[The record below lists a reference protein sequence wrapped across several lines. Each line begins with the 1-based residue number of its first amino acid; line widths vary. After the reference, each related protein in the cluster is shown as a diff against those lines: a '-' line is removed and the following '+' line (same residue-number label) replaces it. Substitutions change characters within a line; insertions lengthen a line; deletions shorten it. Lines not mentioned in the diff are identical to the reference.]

1 MSSPASAGSSFSFGQ
16 DSNQRSDAS
25 DDFLF
30 PARPKI
36 DNPAGSIQ
44 IPFEVVVVCRR
55 SDVLLHPGG
64 YRLTASAMQD
74 QGGGND
80 GLLAKE
86 IRAIVRKR
94 ALVDPMIRPK
104 PAIRFLVEADGSDTF
119 WLARRQLFFALP
131 DWPMSLQASTAQI
144 PPVFNKGTW

>member
-1 MSSPASAGSSFSFGQ
+1 
-16 DSNQRSDAS
+16 
-25 DDFLF
+25 
-30 PARPKI
+30 
-36 DNPAGSIQ
+36 
-44 IPFEVVVVCRR
+44 
-55 SDVLLHPGG
+55 
-64 YRLTASAMQD
+64 MQD

-131 DWPMSLQASTAQI
+131 DWPMSLQASTAHI